1 MTSSDYAGDVSPV
14 ETWKMLEDSKSSK
27 LIDVR
32 TDPEWAFVGIP
43 DLSSLQKEIMFISW
57 QLFPNM
63 QENPDFVKQLRDSG
77 VAEED
82 QLMFICRSG
91 GRSRMAAI
99 EMTNQGFKSCYNVS
113 GGFEGNQD
121 DQSHRGMIDG
131 WKFSKLPWK
140 QG

>member
-1 MTSSDYAGDVSPV
+1 
-14 ETWKMLEDSKSSK
+14 
-27 LIDVR
+27 
-32 TDPEWAFVGIP
+32 
-43 DLSSLQKEIMFISW
+43 
-57 QLFPNM
+57 
-63 QENPDFVKQLRDSG
+63 
-77 VAEED
+77 
-82 QLMFICRSG
+82 
-91 GRSRMAAI
+91 MAAI

>member
-1 MTSSDYAGDVSPV
+1 
-14 ETWKMLEDSKSSK
+14 MLGLIQSGLLLEYPIYPAYKKK
-27 LIDVR
+27 LC
-32 TDPEWAFVGIP
+32 
-43 DLSSLQKEIMFISW
+43 LSLGSY
-57 QLFPNM
+57 
-63 QENPDFVKQLRDSG
+63 SG

>member
-1 MTSSDYAGDVSPV
+1 MTSSDYAGDISPV
-14 ETWKMLEDSKSSK
+14 EAWKMLEDSKNSK

-32 TDPEWAFVGIP
+32 TDPEWAFVGVP
-43 DLSSLQKEIMFISW
+43 DLSSLKKELIFVSW

-63 QENPDFVKQLRDSG
+63 QGNPKFVMQLHDSG
-77 VAEED
+77 IMAED
-82 QLMFICRSG
+82 PLMFICRSG

-99 EMTNQGFKSCYNVS
+99 EMTGRGFKSCYNVS
-113 GGFEGNQD
+113 SGFEGNHSD
-121 DQSHRGMIDG
+121 DGHRGTIDG